1 MLASSRGNCS
11 VQSTFFPGNPTSRRA
26 NAYLQSCRSRCYVG
40 YSVATVRLRRGVD
53 GLSCKALKEGAG
65 TGLDDA
71 IVFQIGIPRHEIA
84 EFLQD
89 APKAMACGEA
99 EALEM
104 ARRCPQITS
113 MSRRELV
120 DKIILL
126 KGVLPS
132 ANIPELLYLRPSL
145 LFSKEEDLA
154 HAIRKMQAL
163 MPGTSPEAKLHQG
176 GTAFWTFVELLGTSS
191 ATHVTSGG

>member
-1 MLASSRGNCS
+1 MSSASTCLHSLSPML
-11 VQSTFFPGNPTSRRA
+11 TFDLVF
-26 NAYLQSCRSRCYVG
+26 
-40 YSVATVRLRRGVD
+40 
-53 GLSCKALKEGAG
+53 
-65 TGLDDA
+65 
-71 IVFQIGIPRHEIA
+71 IVFFG
-84 EFLQD
+84 
-89 APKAMACGEA
+89 
-99 EALEM
+99 
-104 ARRCPQITS
+104 RRCPQITS
-113 MSRRELV
+113 LSRRELV